1 MKEKCFLMKSMRV
14 LSTGI
19 VILTGTTVF
28 LFSCNNGEKNSSHKH
43 VPDSDI
49 EKGKTLAATYC
60 RSCHM
65 LPDPSLL
72 DAKDW
77 EEGVLPEMGPR
88 LGIFEHGLKKYP
100 SSKHD
105 LELEKNFYPSKPLLS
120 TEDWQHIIDYYSSVS
135 PDSLPS
141 QQRTHPVTL
150 NDKLFN
156 VETPVFRTA
165 VPTTSFVKI
174 DTAVSPH
181 RLWTTDMISR
191 NIFRFDDHLKLSD
204 TFKSISPVVDIE
216 WQKQDLI
223 TCNIGVMNPNNGK
236 YGTVRKLR
244 LGSRGK
250 IKEDT
255 SLKFENLARPVQVT
269 PVDLNNDGNIDYLIN
284 EFGNLTGS
292 LSWMENKGSKFERHV
307 LRAFPGAIKSYIRD
321 VNKDGLPDI
330 WVLFSQGEEG
340 VFLFTNKGNGEFT
353 EKQVLRFEP
362 IFGSSSFELVD
373 FNKDGVEDILYT
385 CGDNADFSPAFK
397 PYHGVYIFIN
407 DGHNS
412 FQQKY
417 FFPMY
422 GCFKALARDFDGDG
436 DLDIAAISF
445 FADYIRHPEE
455 SVIYLENKGNFDFL
469 SYTIPNTS
477 AGRWLTMDAGDI
489 DGDGKMDLVIG
500 NFSIAPASI
509 KPSVDWKKGPLFIV
523 LKNIM
528 KK

>member
-1 MKEKCFLMKSMRV
+1 
-14 LSTGI
+14 
-19 VILTGTTVF
+19 
-28 LFSCNNGEKNSSHKH
+28 
-43 VPDSDI
+43 
-49 EKGKTLAATYC
+49 
-60 RSCHM
+60 
-65 LPDPSLL
+65 
-72 DAKDW
+72 
-77 EEGVLPEMGPR
+77 
-88 LGIFEHGLKKYP
+88 
-100 SSKHD
+100 
-105 LELEKNFYPSKPLLS
+105 
-120 TEDWQHIIDYYSSVS
+120 
-135 PDSLPS
+135 
-141 QQRTHPVTL
+141 
-150 NDKLFN
+150 
-156 VETPVFRTA
+156 
-165 VPTTSFVKI
+165 
-174 DTAVSPH
+174 
-181 RLWTTDMISR
+181 
-191 NIFRFDDHLKLSD
+191 
-204 TFKSISPVVDIE
+204 VDIE

-244 LGSRGK
+244 MESSGR

-255 SLKFENLARPVQVT
+255 SLRLENLARPVQVT
-269 PVDLNNDGNIDYLIN
+269 PVDLNNDGKTDYLVN

-292 LSWMENKGSKFERHV
+292 LSWMENKGSKFEKHV

-321 VNKDGLPDI
+321 VNNDGLPDI

-340 VFLFTNKGNGEFT
+340 VFLFTNKGNGRFT
-353 EKQVLRFEP
+353 EKEVLRFEP

-373 FNKDGVEDILYT
+373 FDKDGVEDILYT

-407 DGHNS
+407 DGHNN

-445 FADYIRHPEE
+445 FADYTRHPEE
-455 SVIYLENKGNFDFL
+455 SVVYLENKGNFDFL
-469 SYTIPNTS
+469 PYTIPNTS
-477 AGRWLTMDAGDI
+477 SGRWLTMDAGDI
-489 DGDGKMDLVIG
+489 DGDGKTDLVVG

-509 KPSVDWKKGPLFIV
+509 KSSIDWKKGPLFIV